1 MNIVVY
7 GAGAMGSLFGAI
19 LSRKNNVVLIGRKSH
34 VETINKNGLIIKG
47 KTNIKKK
54 VLSFENIKKV
64 SSPDLMIIS
73 VKSYDTEKTMIQAK
87 KIISKKTVV
96 ISLQNGLDNIEK
108 IEKYVSRDRIA
119 VCITTHGAIFSK
131 PGVIIHTGFGKTIVG
146 HPNGEDTNKLFDIVK
161 DFNESG
167 IKTTVSEDIICEMW
181 IKGIINSSINT
192 LTAIFNCKNG
202 YLLENPILEKLVEKI
217 CKEST
222 DIAYSYGLDLDYN
235 EMIMKTKEV
244 IYDTN
249 ENFSSM
255 LQSYKKGKK
264 TEIDSINGVI
274 LKIGKKNNLNV
285 FLNDF
290 LVNLINSI

>member
-1 MNIVVY
+1 M
-7 GAGAMGSLFGAI
+7 
-19 LSRKNNVVLIGRKSH
+19 
-34 VETINKNGLIIKG
+34 
-47 KTNIKKK
+47 
-54 VLSFENIKKV
+54 
-64 SSPDLMIIS
+64 
-73 VKSYDTEKTMIQAK
+73 
-87 KIISKKTVV
+87 
-96 ISLQNGLDNIEK
+96 SLQNGLDNIEK

-131 PGVIIHTGFGKTIVG
+131 PGAIIHTGFGKTIIG
-146 HPNGEDTNKLFDIVK
+146 NPNCEDTNKLFDIVK
-161 DFNESG
+161 DFNQSG
-167 IKTTVSEDIICEMW
+167 IETTVSDDIICDIW
-181 IKGIINSSINT
+181 IKGIINSSINP
-192 LTAIFNCKNG
+192 LTTIFHCKNG

-222 DIAYSYGLDLDYN
+222 DIAYSNGLDLDYN
-235 EMIMKTKEV
+235 EMIMKTKKV

-274 LKIGKKNNLNV
+274 LKIGKKNDLNV

-290 LVNLINSI
+290 LVHLITSI

>member
-7 GAGAMGSLFGAI
+7 GAGAIGSLFGAI
-19 LSRKNNVVLIGRKSH
+19 LSKNNNVVLIGRKSH
-34 VETINKNGLIIKG
+34 IETINKNGLIVKG

-54 VLSFENIKKV
+54 VLSFENIKNV
-64 SSPDLMIIS
+64 SSPDLIIIS

-87 KIISKKTVV
+87 KLINKKTIVM
-96 ISLQNGLDNIEK
+96 SLQNGLDNIKK

-131 PGVIIHTGFGKTIVG
+131 PGVIIHTGFGKTIIG
-146 HPNGEDTNKLFDIVK
+146 NPNGEDTNKLFDIVK
-161 DFNESG
+161 FFNEAG
-167 IKTTVSEDIICEMW
+167 IEATVSDDIICEMW
-181 IKGIINSSINT
+181 IKGIINSSINP
-192 LTAIFNCKNG
+192 LTTIFNCKNG
-202 YLLENPILEKLVEKI
+202 YLLENPILDKLVEKI

-222 DIAYSYGLDLDYN
+222 DIAHSFGLDLDYN
-235 EMIMKTKEV
+235 EMIMKTKKV

-274 LKIGKKNNLNV
+274 LKIGKKNDLNV

-290 LVNLINSI
+290 LVHLINSI

>member
-7 GAGAMGSLFGAI
+7 GAGAIGSLFGAI
-19 LSRKNNVVLIGRKSH
+19 LSKNNNVVLIGRKAH
-34 VETINKNGLIIKG
+34 VETINKNGLIVEG

-54 VLSFENIKKV
+54 VLSFENIKNV
-64 SSPDLMIIS
+64 SPPDLMIIS

-87 KIISKKTVV
+87 KLIRKKTVV
-96 ISLQNGLDNIEK
+96 MSLQNGLDNIEK

-131 PGVIIHTGFGKTIVG
+131 PGVIIHTGFGKTIIG
-146 HPNGEDTNKLFDIVK
+146 NPNGEDTNKLLDIVK
-161 DFNESG
+161 IFNEAG
-167 IKTTVSEDIICEMW
+167 VETTVSDDIICEMW
-181 IKGIINSSINT
+181 IKGIINSSINP
-192 LTAIFNCKNG
+192 LTTIFNCKNG

-222 DIAYSYGLDLDYN
+222 HIAYSYGLDLDYN
-235 EMIMKTKEV
+235 EMIMKTKKV

-264 TEIDSINGVI
+264 TEIDNINGVI
-274 LKIGKKNNLNV
+274 LKIGKKNDLNV

-290 LVNLINSI
+290 LIHLINSI